1 MNDQSSSPALAHLT
15 PTQIHS
21 LINRYYSGEKIAAL
35 IAEYN
40 IECSTSELCRQFPPE
55 YVERDCPVCN
65 APLIKPRVSRTS
77 ISGARHGAIRCSRCS
92 HQETDRCVCPTCR
105 EIRAQKTEAQRQ
117 RERDAITTF
126 CNENW
131 SYSLIQIE
139 PEQLS
144 AEAAIALLSL
154 IRCGGWLNEST
165 IDAITPS
172 VVPFVPNEISIA
184 QHLLGVLFDNGLI
197 APAPDSRTSSFHLA
211 ADEKAR
217 VDWHTVYWRLRI
229 PEAPNFI
236 EKLERLAASDSW
248 PNGWSEG
255 ANALWKM
262 LAMAECKEFC
272 MHAVAQRK
280 LPMPGQIALTALLDN
295 LLRSFSVSQ
304 CYQLIWNAASR
315 AVDYMIREKIR
326 SQHAANALIG
336 SCQRYADRARSE
348 GWNIKGFQRNFD
360 LPRSQLSYVLH
371 DVFLKHGDF
380 GFTAPYQP
388 PVKVFV

>member
-1 MNDQSSSPALAHLT
+1 MNDQSPSPTLAHLT
-15 PTQIHS
+15 STQIHS
-21 LINRYYSGEKIAAL
+21 LINRYYSGEKIANL
-35 IAEYN
+35 IAEYD
-40 IECSTSELCRQFPPE
+40 IQCSPSELFRQFPPE

-65 APLIKPRVSRTS
+65 SPLVKSRVSRTS
-77 ISGARHGAIRCSRCS
+77 SSGSRHAAIRCSRCS
-92 HQETDRCVCPTCR
+92 HQETDRCVCPNCR
-105 EIRAQKTEAQRQ
+105 EIRTQKIEAQRQ
-117 RERDAITTF
+117 RERAAIATF

-131 SYSLIQIE
+131 SYSLTQIE

-154 IRCGGWLNEST
+154 IRCGGWINDST
-165 IDAITPS
+165 IDAIAHS
-172 VVPFVPNEISIA
+172 VVPLVPNEIRIA

-197 APAPDSRTSSFHLA
+197 APAPDSRPSSFHLT
-211 ADEKAR
+211 ADEKVR
-217 VDWHTVYWRLRI
+217 FDWHSVYWSLLI

-236 EKLERLAASDSW
+236 EKLETLAASDLW
-248 PNGWSEG
+248 PNGWNEG
-255 ANALWKM
+255 AHALWKM

-280 LPMPGQIALTALLDN
+280 LPMPGETALTALLDN

-304 CYQLIWNAASR
+304 CYQLIWNAAGR
-315 AVDYMIREKIR
+315 AVDYMVRER
-326 SQHAANALIG
+326 VRAQHAANAIIG

-371 DVFLKHGDF
+371 DVFLKHGEF

-388 PVKVFV
+388 PAQLFV